1 MFDIPCQGNVGWTI
15 SIGNTCRLYSLV
27 FFWHFTSKTLVCY
40 EFCWH
45 FWHRSA
51 SIVTVLT
58 CNRPEVSGKDEGASD
73 KTKQYTQG
81 VAYRG
86 ESPASLSGFFCRQA
100 HRALNSPHSLLSQ
113 EVCLTLSLGDDVW
126 ADSKSTGLITLAK
139 YSGKYSTL
147 THMCSINHLYNA
159 CHIKCYY
166 DCGLESVSAVLN
178 LARFQECL
186 VALRPPSPLH
196 PPTHHQS
203 IYGGHTCLPV
213 RVWMRV
219 WRVAAVLARSHGPH
233 LHQLG
238 RCQGQIHRVFAV
250 TFPKPSAELRVRV
263 VPLIKQHSAA
273 VRTTLSNDGGIIPSN
288 RPAES

>member
-1 MFDIPCQGNVGWTI
+1 MLAEPF
-15 SIGNTCRLYSLV
+15 RLATPVVCTRLS

-58 CNRPEVSGKDEGASD
+58 CNRQEVSGEHEGASD

-86 ESPASLSGFFCRQA
+86 ESPASLSGFFCLQA

-186 VALRPPSPLH
+186 VALRPPPHPLPTH
-196 PPTHHQS
+196 PPS
-203 IYGGHTCLPV
+203 IYLWGPYMPAGACLN
-213 RVWMRV
+213 
-219 WRVAAVLARSHGPH
+219 ASLESGSCARS
-233 LHQLG
+233 
-238 RCQGQIHRVFAV
+238 
-250 TFPKPSAELRVRV
+250 
-263 VPLIKQHSAA
+263 
-273 VRTTLSNDGGIIPSN
+273 LSWTS
-288 RPAES
+288 PAPAG